1 MSAAAAYRPHGFTDL
16 LRVTD
21 KGLEPCGGYFSRSS
35 RQSSAIAMIPFFE
48 GPGDFSADVSFLFFS
63 RYMSC
68 RNSTNVQC
76 DRMRKIC
83 LLLICVGVAVVHGQT
98 STVTIQ
104 TVSNYN
110 QWKWDTTIVMQN
122 DLITLATVPA
132 IGGRVMQY
140 NLGSL
145 PSIMVNST
153 LFGKKFAP
161 ASGGYHNFGGF
172 KNWPSPQNIWPG
184 TWPPPPTLDY
194 GAYTILD
201 TNRTNDSA
209 SLSILSPIEKW
220 VAPNIQFLR
229 RTTIFSGSSR
239 VRMEQTIINNAAK
252 DTSWGMWS
260 IVQAIVNHPG
270 KTDSENYWAY
280 FPINPKSVYGAG
292 GVKPDLA
299 SKAWKG
305 VVAPDVYGVQ
315 FVAESKKIFADPDK
329 GWIAH
334 TSLSDTVV
342 FARTFPVFEGMTY
355 PDNGARTTVYV
366 SGVSASD
373 PLYMEIEV
381 KSPVVLLAAN
391 GGRYTFTENWW
402 AAKVRA
408 PILDV
413 DSVGIIAKKIS
424 SISGTDILSGIYGV
438 FYTGTAKI
446 AFLDAQGR
454 TLTEG
459 RSHTVT
465 PLAEFYLQETMPI
478 PGNAMTAEVRV
489 YNTKNELLGILE
501 RTTVSLLPTAVNA
514 RAQGIASEYRLE
526 QNYPN
531 PFNPSTVVSYQL
543 PVQGHVMLRIYDVL
557 GRAVA
562 TLVDETK
569 EAGRYEVAFDASRLT
584 SGIYFSR
591 LESNGRLLTKRM
603 TLLK

>member
-1 MSAAAAYRPHGFTDL
+1 
-16 LRVTD
+16 
-21 KGLEPCGGYFSRSS
+21 
-35 RQSSAIAMIPFFE
+35 
-48 GPGDFSADVSFLFFS
+48 
-63 RYMSC
+63 
-68 RNSTNVQC
+68 
-76 DRMRKIC
+76 MRKIN
-83 LLLICVGVAVVHGQT
+83 LLLACLGFSILHGQT
-98 STVTIQ
+98 PSVTIQ

-122 DLITLATVPA
+122 DLITMATVPA

-140 NLGSL
+140 DLGSL

-153 LFGKKFAP
+153 LFGKKYTP
-161 ASGGYHNFGGF
+161 ANGGYHNFGGF

-201 TNRTNDSA
+201 TSQTNDSV

-220 VAPNIQFLR
+220 VAPNIQFMR
-229 RTTIFSGSSR
+229 RATIFTGSSR
-239 VRMEQTIINNAAK
+239 VRMEQTIINKGTK

-270 KTDSENYWAY
+270 KTDTANYWAY
-280 FPINPKSVYGAG
+280 FPINPKSVYGTS
-292 GVKPDLA
+292 GVKPDVS

-305 VVAPDVYGVQ
+305 LVAPGVYGVQ

-329 GWIAH
+329 GWIAY

-342 FARTFPVFEGMTY
+342 FARTFPVFEGMKY

-366 SGVSASD
+366 SAVSTSD
-373 PLYMEIEV
+373 PLYMEVEV
-381 KSPVVLLAAN
+381 KSPVVTLAAN
-391 GGRYTFTENWW
+391 GGNYTFTENWW

-413 DSVGIIAKKIS
+413 DSVGIIAKRLS
-424 SISGTDILSGIYGV
+424 YLSVTENLSGIYGV

-446 AFLDAQGR
+446 AFLDEQGQL
-454 TLTEG
+454 LTEG
-459 RSHTVT
+459 QSHPVT
-465 PLAEFYLQETMPI
+465 PLAEFRLQETVTI
-478 PGNAMTAEVRV
+478 PANAKTVEVKI
-489 YNTKNELLGILE
+489 YNAKNELVGILDQAN
-501 RTTVSLLPTAVNA
+501 VSDLLTAVETNN
-514 RAQGIASEYRLE
+514 QGIASEYRLD

-531 PFNPSTVVSYQL
+531 PFNPSTVIGYQVPSKSY
-543 PVQGHVMLRIYDVL
+543 VMLRVYDVL
-557 GRAVA
+557 GREVA
-562 TLVDETK
+562 TLVNETK
-569 EAGRYEVAFDASRLT
+569 ESGSYEVTFDASKLT

-591 LESNGRLLTKRM
+591 LESNGKQITKKM